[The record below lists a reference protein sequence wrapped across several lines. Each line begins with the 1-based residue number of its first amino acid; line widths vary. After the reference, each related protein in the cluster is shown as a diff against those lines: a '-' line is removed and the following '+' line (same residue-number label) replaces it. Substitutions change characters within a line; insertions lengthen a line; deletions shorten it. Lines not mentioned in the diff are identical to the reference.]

1 MKVAFYCDF
10 NKNMTNKIEDLEE
23 GNIGIGGT
31 QYLYLLIVSNLQKKN
46 IDKENTYVLLT
57 NCEINVKKDI
67 VTYKNVE
74 SINEAYTWCENN
86 KYEYLVIRANKIT
99 SVNEN
104 NLKNGKTKI
113 ILWAHNYVDKS
124 VEKILY
130 ENENIVKLICVSK
143 QQYINLRSSIA
154 YSKMTYINNCIGSYI
169 DSARIQYKKNN
180 NIIYYIGAV
189 EPNKG
194 IHELIKIF
202 SSINKKNPNTRLM
215 IIGGIGK
222 LRAKEIELGK
232 MQITYKEYEKKIIA
246 LINKRGLNARIEFK
260 GVLDAK
266 QIRNIIKDNG
276 GIGVVSVSRPLMGE
290 TFCMTALELESY
302 GIPVIARKRCDGLS
316 TSICNEYSGFLEKKD
331 SGIIKDVDL
340 LIKNEHIYREMS
352 CNAIK
357 YAKTFSVT
365 STIEKW
371 CKLFENLQAVPTE
384 YKESLFVKFEKMINK
399 SVITPREFF
408 VRIQTKVLN
417 MRYKGWMK

>member
-1 MKVAFYCDF
+1 M
-10 NKNMTNKIEDLEE
+10 
-23 GNIGIGGT
+23 
-31 QYLYLLIVSNLQKKN
+31 
-46 IDKENTYVLLT
+46 
-57 NCEINVKKDI
+57 
-67 VTYKNVE
+67 
-74 SINEAYTWCENN
+74 
-86 KYEYLVIRANKIT
+86 
-99 SVNEN
+99 
-104 NLKNGKTKI
+104 
-113 ILWAHNYVDKS
+113 
-124 VEKILY
+124 Y